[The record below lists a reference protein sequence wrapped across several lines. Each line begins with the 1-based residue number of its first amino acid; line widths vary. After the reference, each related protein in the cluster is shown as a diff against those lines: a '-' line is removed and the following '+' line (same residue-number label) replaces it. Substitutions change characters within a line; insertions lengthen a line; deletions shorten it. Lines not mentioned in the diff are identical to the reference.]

1 MALPQVATR
10 HVEAIA
16 PLLLASKGWEKS
28 SAVTLLTSNPFAAL
42 CNRNLN
48 AIHLHHAAAM
58 LHRVI
63 DLHVFD

>member
-16 PLLLASKGWEKS
+16 PLLLAKQRLGEELCSDP
-28 SAVTLLTSNPFAAL
+28 ASNPFAAL

-48 AIHLHHAAAM
+48 AIHHAAAM

-63 DLHVFD
+63 DLRVFA